1 MKKKEWKEW
10 RKKWKEW
17 RRKFRKERKKRE
29 KKKKFSFFENEWEIE
44 GWKKNDLKEITN
56 REIKNLWK
64 MIKIKKK
71 VEKIWIKIN
80 IGQYA
85 IILKMN
91 EKVKKI

>member
-1 MKKKEWKEW
+1 MKKKNEKNEGKNEKNEGENLEKKE
-10 RKKWKEW
+10 KK
-17 RRKFRKERKKRE
+17 E